1 MNQKQTACCS
11 QAGCSSLDSGYWQ
24 SRYDEGQT
32 GWDRGEPNPALRHWL
47 ESGQLKPCRILVP
60 GCGRGHEVV
69 ALAAAG
75 FEVTA
80 VDFAPSAIAALREQL
95 NARGLSA
102 TLIQA
107 DLFDF
112 EPNQPFAAIY
122 EQTCLCAI
130 KPSQREAY
138 ERRLADWLIP
148 GGQLFALFMQTDSSS
163 GPPFACPPTAM
174 HNLFAPQRWR
184 WPAELTPITHPA
196 QLLELAGVL
205 ERV

>member
-1 MNQKQTACCS
+1 MTKEQTPCCNQS
-11 QAGCSSLDSGYWQ
+11 GCSTLDSGYWQ
-24 SRYDEGQT
+24 NRYDQGQT
-32 GWDRGEPNPALRHWL
+32 GWDRGAPSPALRTWL
-47 ESGQLKPCRILVP
+47 ESGQLQPCRILVP

-80 VDFAPSAIAALREQL
+80 IDFAPAAIIALREQL
-95 NARGLSA
+95 DARELRA
-102 TLIQA
+102 NLIQA

-112 EPNQPFAAIY
+112 EPDQPFSAVY

-138 ERRLADWLIP
+138 ERRLASWLGS
-148 GGQLFALFMQTDSSS
+148 GGKLYALFMQTDSQS
-163 GPPFACPPTAM
+163 GPPFACPPDAM
-174 HNLFAPQRWR
+174 RSLFAPARWR
-184 WPAELTPITHPA
+184 WPEELAPVSHPA